1 MNLYEAAVLALVQGF
16 TEFLP
21 ISSSGHT
28 ILASWLF
35 GWDAPSLNFEIATH
49 LGTMAAVIVY
59 FRRDWITIGR
69 QLFIGGSVL
78 LQGEIGPEIGARRLL
93 TYLVLGSVPIGLVG
107 LIFRNVLEV
116 DTRQPVLIGCFLLG
130 TAMLLVA
137 SEKIGQRKRH
147 LHSLDGRTT
156 LVIGLA
162 QALAVLPGV
171 SRSAMSMSAGL
182 ISNMTRDSA
191 VRFSFLLALPAIF
204 GAGLVL
210 TIELALVGDKTGDE
224 VRLLAF
230 ATAVSF
236 VTALVAM
243 RSLLSLLRRVGFW
256 PFAIYCSLVGVLVI
270 AAWAAGA

>member
-1 MNLYEAAVLALVQGF
+1 MNPYEAAVLALVQGF

-35 GWDAPSLNFEIATH
+35 GWDSPSLTFEIATH

-59 FRRDWITIGR
+59 FRRDWITFAR
-69 QLFIGGSVL
+69 QLFIGGRVL
-78 LQGEIGPEIGARRLL
+78 LQGEIGPGIGGRRLL
-93 TYLVLGSVPIGLVG
+93 AYLTLGSIPIGLVG
-107 LIFRNVLEV
+107 FIFRNVLEAEA
-116 DTRQPVLIGCFLLG
+116 RQPILIGCFLLG

-137 SEKIGQRKRH
+137 SEKIGRRERH
-147 LHSLDGRTT
+147 VDSLDGRTT

-182 ISNMTRDSA
+182 ISNMTRESA
-191 VRFSFLLALPAIF
+191 VRFSFLLALPAIL

-210 TIELALVGDKTGDE
+210 IIELTLFGDKTGDGIS
-224 VRLLAF
+224 LLAF
-230 ATAVSF
+230 AAAVSF
-236 VTALVAM
+236 VTALVAI
-243 RSLLSLLRRVGFW
+243 RSLLSLVRRVGFW
-256 PFAIYCSLVGVLVI
+256 PFAIYCSMVGVLVI